1 MDQKKINSPLDRIQG
16 LRPVAPEKAQALE
29 TRLKRG
35 YVSQM
40 TEYVREARLRAE
52 LGRDKVLY

>member
-1 MDQKKINSPLDRIQG
+1 MEQKRLNSPLERIQG
-16 LRPVAPEKAQALE
+16 LRPVASEKAQVLE
-29 TRLKRG
+29 TRLKRS
-35 YVSQM
+35 YVPQM